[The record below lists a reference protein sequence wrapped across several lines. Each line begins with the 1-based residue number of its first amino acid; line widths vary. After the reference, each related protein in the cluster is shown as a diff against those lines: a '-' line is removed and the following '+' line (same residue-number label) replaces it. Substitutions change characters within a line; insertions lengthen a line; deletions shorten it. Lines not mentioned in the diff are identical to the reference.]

1 MKQGAPSSGSKGLL
15 AALRI
20 LFGTFGIPEEISS
33 DGGPE
38 YISDMFK
45 DFIKKW
51 GISHRKSSAH
61 HPQSNG
67 RAEVCVKSV
76 KRLLRTNT
84 APDGS
89 LNTDAVMRGLL
100 QLRNTPDHDTNLS
113 PAEILLGR
121 TLRDFLP
128 LPPRMTI
135 FDESSPVR
143 EEWKLMWCQREEAL
157 KKRMGAMVDRI
168 NAKAHSLEPLKVGD
182 SVHIQNQ
189 HGSHPTR
196 WDKTGVITQVGQHD
210 QYMVRV
216 HGSRRLTARNRRF
229 LKKFLPLG
237 EKMMEQH
244 PGPLI
249 KMPRPENSAPSVPI
263 STPPDVTESAPSHEI
278 APPLPAEPI
287 EMPKEAP
294 TPLPSAVVPEPV
306 MMEPTLRRSTR
317 TKTKPDYYGNWV
329 NK

>member
-1 MKQGAPSSGSKGLL
+1 
-15 AALRI
+15 
-20 LFGTFGIPEEISS
+20 
-33 DGGPE
+33 
-38 YISDMFK
+38 
-45 DFIKKW
+45 
-51 GISHRKSSAH
+51 
-61 HPQSNG
+61 
-67 RAEVCVKSV
+67 
-76 KRLLRTNT
+76 
-84 APDGS
+84 
-89 LNTDAVMRGLL
+89 
-100 QLRNTPDHDTNLS
+100 
-113 PAEILLGR
+113 
-121 TLRDFLP
+121 
-128 LPPRMTI
+128 MTI

-182 SVHIQNQ
+182 SVYIQNQ

-263 STPPDVTESAPSHEI
+263 STPPDVTESAPSHET
-278 APPLPAEPI
+278 APPLPEEPS